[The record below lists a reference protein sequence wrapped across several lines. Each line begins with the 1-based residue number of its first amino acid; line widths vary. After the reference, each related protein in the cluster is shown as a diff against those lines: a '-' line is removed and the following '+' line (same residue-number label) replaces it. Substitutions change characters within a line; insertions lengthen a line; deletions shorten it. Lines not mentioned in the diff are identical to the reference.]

1 MAADCRDRDDLQ
13 VIDAEGLFPRSTTWI
28 GYRKSA
34 VLRRYMVDFIQLFAE
49 HVTPQQLTALQRARD
64 QDTVDAL
71 FTNAE
76 LPLRDGC
83 AEKITVAA

>member
-1 MAADCRDRDDLQ
+1 
-13 VIDAEGLFPRSTTWI
+13 
-28 GYRKSA
+28 
-34 VLRRYMVDFIQLFAE
+34 MVDFIQLFAE